1 MKRIHFFA
9 LREDLLPMLEA
20 VEAGGPLK
28 YIRCGHY
35 PAGAAV
41 EVLSAGS
48 EIPSL
53 GRATTYNASTSE
65 TFVVSEPEAVI
76 ALRPIGTD
84 RVSVD
89 QLLNPYT
96 VTFTPSGI
104 WNDDIVLYGRVAT
117 VSDSGPAQKLMRR
130 FHAAM
135 KKRFTKMEEYYV
147 GPHAL
152 ALLKAGKRLAIGA
165 YSPRDSDL
173 HQV

>member
-1 MKRIHFFA
+1 
-9 LREDLLPMLEA
+9 MLEA

-89 QLLNPYT
+89 QLLNPDT

-130 FHAAM
+130 FHAANE
-135 KKRFTKMEEYYV
+135 KTFHQDGGVLRWPPCPGASEGWQKTRNRSVFPSRF
-147 GPHAL
+147 
-152 ALLKAGKRLAIGA
+152 RLASGLR
-165 YSPRDSDL
+165 SEVRRLRSTFT
-173 HQV
+173 